1 MAQLFGRT
9 KATITW
15 YDPQPSSTAFVLTSK
30 RIQSTRAWY
39 AKPTSILGQ
48 ARQAASKAAAGKI
61 ARPTFYDTVVL
72 AVSHGKSRPSPA
84 EVGLHELIPG
94 VAEGLLAGFIE
105 RRLAASATASA
116 ATASASP
123 RASTAARAA
132 GAGLGILLE
141 D

>member
-1 MAQLFGRT
+1 MAKLFGWT

-30 RIQSTRAWY
+30 RIQCTRAWY

-72 AVSHGKSRPSPA
+72 ALFDV
-84 EVGLHELIPG
+84 
-94 VAEGLLAGFIE
+94 
-105 RRLAASATASA
+105 SA
-116 ATASASP
+116 AFMKRAGTQFEQAHHRLRLGRTAFTH
-123 RASTAARAA
+123 RTQFFGGFEFYRN
-132 GAGLGILLE
+132 
-141 D
+141 

>member
-30 RIQSTRAWY
+30 RIQCTRAWY

-72 AVSHGKSRPSPA
+72 VRSCKSWRTSGT
-84 EVGLHELIPG
+84 EVP
-94 VAEGLLAGFIE
+94 
-105 RRLAASATASA
+105 RRLKVRPTWGRIHPSRYANCCNEV
-116 ATASASP
+116 
-123 RASTAARAA
+123 
-132 GAGLGILLE
+132 LGRPVQP
-141 D
+141 

>member
-1 MAQLFGRT
+1 MAKLFGRT

-15 YDPQPSSTAFVLTSK
+15 CDPQPSSTAFVLTSK

-72 AVSHGKSRPSPA
+72 ELRA
-84 EVGLHELIPG
+84 ESMRRS
-94 VAEGLLAGFIE
+94 LAPTWPQ
-105 RRLAASATASA
+105 R
-116 ATASASP
+116 P
-123 RASTAARAA
+123 RAETRNW
-132 GAGLGILLE
+132 L
-141 D
+141 